1 MITMIKNSQRGTL
14 ATALVTISALSG
26 LTWVDT
32 PLEFILLFSSTMTV
46 WGIYER
52 YVFEQ

>member
-1 MITMIKNSQRGTL
+1 MLTMIKSNQRGAL
-14 ATALVTISALSG
+14 ATVLITISALSG

-32 PLEFILLFSSTMTV
+32 PLEFALLFSSTMTV

-52 YVFEQ
+52 YVFEE